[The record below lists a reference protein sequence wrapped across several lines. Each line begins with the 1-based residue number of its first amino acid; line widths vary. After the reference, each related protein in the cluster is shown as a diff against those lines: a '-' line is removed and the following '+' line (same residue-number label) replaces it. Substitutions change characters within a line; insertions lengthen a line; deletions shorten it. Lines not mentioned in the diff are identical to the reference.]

1 MKRQTYYNKAV
12 SLEVVSIKRTPEA
25 NYCLIRGRRFAG
37 GVYVSNKYMLRRF
50 HTKQGWIN
58 SRPTS
63 EYKRKSKKASQ
74 KKERQSQEND
84 FYLKYV

>member
-50 HTKQGWIN
+50 HTKQGWAN

-63 EYKRKSKKASQ
+63 EFHKQRKRVAKQEK
-74 KKERQSQEND
+74 END